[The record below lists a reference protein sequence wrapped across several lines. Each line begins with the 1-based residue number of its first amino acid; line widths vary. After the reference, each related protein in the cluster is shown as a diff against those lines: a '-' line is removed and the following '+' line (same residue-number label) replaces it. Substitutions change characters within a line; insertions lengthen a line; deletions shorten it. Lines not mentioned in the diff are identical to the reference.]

1 MPQETVHTLSRKVLV
16 SALLLLA
23 IFAVYG
29 QVVHHD
35 FIQLDDNVYL
45 LDNSHVRSG
54 ITPANITWA
63 FTTFHASNW
72 HPLTWLSHMADVQF
86 FGMNPG
92 RHHLINVALH
102 MVNTL
107 LLFQLLC
114 RITGA
119 FWRSAAVAALF
130 AIHPLHVESVAWV
143 AERKDVL
150 SALFFM
156 ITLNLYAGYAE
167 HRKRTYYVLALFS
180 FAMGLMAKPMLVT
193 VPFVLLL
200 LDYWPLQRIHHG
212 ASSHFT
218 ALNSPAPW
226 RPLLTLFLEKI
237 PFLIFA
243 AAMCA
248 VTIAAQHNAMSSL
261 ESTVLSDRLANAVVA
276 YLSYLGKMLW
286 PLTLS
291 VFYPFP
297 KSYPIWRPLVA
308 GALLVA
314 TLLFVIRERHRKP
327 YLFVGWFWYLGI
339 LVPVIGVL
347 MVGLQSMADRY
358 TYLPMIG
365 MYILT
370 VWGAHDMCSTV
381 SCRRSVLIFL
391 AVVLFPLLSIVSWRQ
406 VGFWRN
412 TTTLF
417 SHALDVT
424 SGNYLAHYILGREM
438 VKDGQ
443 YNQARRHF
451 DEAEKIAPWYEEQK
465 RRKDLANQK

>member
-1 MPQETVHTLSRKVLV
+1 VPQKSVHTVARKVFV
-16 SALLLLA
+16 GALLLLA

-35 FIQLDDNVYL
+35 FIQLDDNAYL

-54 ITPANITWA
+54 ITPENITWA

-130 AIHPLHVESVAWV
+130 AVHPLHVESVAWV

-156 ITLNLYAGYAE
+156 LTLNFYAGYAE
-167 HRKRTYYVLALFS
+167 QRKRTYYVLALFA

-200 LDYWPLQRIHHG
+200 LDYWPLLRIHDG
-212 ASSHFT
+212 DYSK
-218 ALNSPAPW
+218 NSTAPW
-226 RPLLTLFLEKI
+226 RPLTTLLLEKI

-243 AAMCA
+243 AATCA
-248 VTIAAQHNAMSSL
+248 VTIAAQQNAMASL
-261 ESTVLSDRLANAVVA
+261 ESRLLSDRLANAVVA
-276 YLSYLGKMLW
+276 YLSYLGKLLW
-286 PLTLS
+286 PLNLA

-297 KSYPIWRPLVA
+297 KFYPLWHPLMA

-314 TLLFVIRERHRKP
+314 ISLFVIRVRQRRP
-327 YLFVGWFWYLGI
+327 YLFVGWFWYLGT
-339 LVPVIGVL
+339 LVPVIGIL
-347 MVGLQSMADRY
+347 MVGLQAMADRY

-365 MYILT
+365 IYILA
-370 VWGAHDMCSTV
+370 VWGAHDMFAKV
-381 SCRRSVLIFL
+381 SYRRSVLIFL
-391 AVVLFPLLSIVSWRQ
+391 AVVLFPLLSVVSWRQ

-417 SHALDVT
+417 SHAIDVT
-424 SGNYLAHYILGREM
+424 SGNYLAHYILGREL
-438 VKDGQ
+438 VKAGQ

-465 RRKDLANQK
+465 MRKDLAGQK